1 MNHHVFAVVQ
11 GKVIQTSIE
20 AVSNLVLKGKEE
32 WSDAVS
38 CPSKSCSIKI
48 DTRGGYESSKG
59 MALTGSRILSE
70 RVNSTDSVT
79 ALNTQDDLFY
89 FVVFVSEYGQCAPR
103 VMR

>member
-20 AVSNLVLKGKEE
+20 TVSNLVLKGKEE
-32 WSDAVS
+32 WRDAVS
-38 CPSKSCSIKI
+38 CHSKRCSIKI

-70 RVNSTDSVT
+70 RVKRTDSVT
-79 ALNTQDDLFY
+79 ALNAQDNIFCL
-89 FVVFVSEYGQCAPR
+89 VFSVGEYGQGAPR

>member
-32 WSDAVS
+32 WRDAVS
-38 CPSKSCSIKI
+38 CPSERRSIKI
-48 DTRGGYESSKG
+48 DTRGGYESSKE
-59 MALTGSRILSE
+59 MALTGSQILSE

-79 ALNTQDDLFY
+79 VLNAQDNLSC
-89 FVVFVSEYGQCAPR
+89 FVFSRGEYGQSAPR